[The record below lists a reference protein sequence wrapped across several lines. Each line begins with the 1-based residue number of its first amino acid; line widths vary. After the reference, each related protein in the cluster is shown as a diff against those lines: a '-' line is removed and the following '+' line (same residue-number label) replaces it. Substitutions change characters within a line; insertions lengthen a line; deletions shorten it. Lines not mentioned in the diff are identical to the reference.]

1 MDSPSSAMDYEGM
14 LFFYQF
20 YSFNKLSLDELAIEL
35 PNNIWEP
42 MVDLHRR
49 ILTAIPKKRRSYWNE
64 KVDEFYILY
73 FKNQKP
79 K

>member
-1 MDSPSSAMDYEGM
+1 
-14 LFFYQF
+14 
-20 YSFNKLSLDELAIEL
+20 
-35 PNNIWEP
+35 

>member
-49 ILTAIPKKRRSYWNE
+49 MLTAIPKKRRSYWSN
-64 KVDEFYILY
+64 KVDEFCLLY
-73 FKNQKP
+73 FKNNKL